1 MNFVINEVRHCFSQ
15 DAARKNSGLELDMGV
30 PLVWGVF
37 LYIFSLLLQEQIH
50 LGVELG
56 NPLNTPMVSISVVST
71 SQK

>member
-15 DAARKNSGLELDMGV
+15 DAARKNLGLELDMGV